1 MLAPSNKQQTSM
13 AFSDDELDR
22 YARHIVLRELGGPG
36 QQKLKEAKVLV
47 IGAGGLGAPALLYLA
62 AAGIGEITIVDDDA
76 VSLSNLQRQIIFA
89 TDQIGLPKT
98 AAAATR
104 LNGLNPNTR
113 INARGVALSS
123 RNASEIMED
132 HDLILDGTDTFESRR
147 LINAEAAAQKI
158 PLISAAMA
166 QWEGQITLYDP
177 ARGAP
182 CFNCVFPSDPAPG
195 QAPSCAEAG
204 IVGALAGVMGSM
216 MALEAV
222 KEIAGAGESLRG
234 QMLIYDALWGESR
247 KLALS
252 KRPDCE
258 ICAL

>member
-1 MLAPSNKQQTSM
+1 M

-22 YARHIVLRELGGPG
+22 YARHIVLREIGGPG
-36 QQKLKEAKVLV
+36 QQKLKDAKVLV
-47 IGAGGLGAPALLYLA
+47 VGAGGLGAPALLYLA
-62 AAGIGEITIVDDDA
+62 AAGVGEITVIDDDA
-76 VSLSNLQRQIIFA
+76 VSLSNLQRQIIFDS
-89 TDQIGLPKT
+89 DQVGLPKT
-98 AAAATR
+98 AAAALR

-113 INARGVALSS
+113 VNARAEALST
-123 RNASEIMED
+123 RNASEVMKD
-132 HDLILDGTDTFESRR
+132 HDLILDGTDTFATRR
-147 LINAEAAAQKI
+147 LINAEAAALKI

-177 ARGAP
+177 AKGAP

-222 KEIAGAGESLRG
+222 KEITGAGAPLRG

-247 KLALS
+247 KFELS
-252 KRPDCE
+252 QRPDCS
-258 ICAL
+258 ICSSL